1 MVFGKGARFRR
12 LAIAGVLLHTLFLAI
27 ADFEHH
33 DIACHL
39 KTPLH
44 CTSCALSQVSSD
56 PRTPFDP
63 GASGLTDDQDAGSPP
78 RPRCP
83 GPGRPARRAEVF
95 HRRSCG
101 SAGGK
106 FSVTPR

>member
-44 CTSCALSQVSSD
+44 CTSCALSPVSSD

-63 GASGLTDDQDAGSPP
+63 GASGLTDAGRAVAVNVEFESAVLAVGTTGRSPP
-78 RPRCP
+78 
-83 GPGRPARRAEVF
+83 ALA
-95 HRRSCG
+95 
-101 SAGGK
+101 
-106 FSVTPR
+106 

>member
-63 GASGLTDDQDAGSPP
+63 GASGLTEAGRAVAVNIEAESAVLSVRTTGRSPP
-78 RPRCP
+78 
-83 GPGRPARRAEVF
+83 ALA
-95 HRRSCG
+95 
-101 SAGGK
+101 
-106 FSVTPR
+106 